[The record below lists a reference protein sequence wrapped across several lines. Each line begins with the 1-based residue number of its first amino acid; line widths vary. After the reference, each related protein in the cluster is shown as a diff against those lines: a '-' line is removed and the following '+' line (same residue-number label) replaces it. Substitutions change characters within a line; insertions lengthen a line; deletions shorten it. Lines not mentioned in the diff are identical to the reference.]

1 MQITFFSIWMT
12 VFWSS
17 ILIVMF
23 YVLRTKLRLTDLC
36 SVSGVIVLY
45 LFCMIRMLI
54 PVEFPWTKVVEGGAL
69 YNRIHYFWYIEQKL
83 GNEVSVYD
91 VVCLVW
97 IAGTVWILLRD
108 AVQYIKISRYFGTM
122 PAQRN
127 NSAAQLVNILWKGS
141 RKPDILLTAAV
152 QTPCCF
158 GILRKRILIPDKE
171 YTDGQLRLI
180 LLHEC
185 AHLKNNDLLTK
196 NLINILCALY
206 WWNPCV
212 YLLKKDLSQSLEIR
226 CDLMAV
232 KELDNDLKGEYLAVI
247 LKEYKDRVNTNSKLL
262 LERFRMVAKT
272 GCVLRKRGTA
282 AAWVLAGALLMGSY
296 TFVIQCSYDPPIEE
310 IETVQEAHEINRY
323 NSCLIKMSDGTY
335 CVRFCDQDIPVSGKM
350 SQLMIEDGFTVIEKG
365 K

>member
-17 ILIVMF
+17 IL
-23 YVLRTKLRLTDLC
+23 
-36 SVSGVIVLY
+36 
-45 LFCMIRMLI
+45 LI

-171 YTDGQLRLI
+171 YIMRT
-180 LLHEC
+180 
-185 AHLKNNDLLTK
+185 
-196 NLINILCALY
+196 
-206 WWNPCV
+206 
-212 YLLKKDLSQSLEIR
+212 
-226 CDLMAV
+226 
-232 KELDNDLKGEYLAVI
+232 
-247 LKEYKDRVNTNSKLL
+247 
-262 LERFRMVAKT
+262 
-272 GCVLRKRGTA
+272 VL
-282 AAWVLAGALLMGSY
+282 VESMCI
-296 TFVIQCSYDPPIEE
+296 F
-310 IETVQEAHEINRY
+310 
-323 NSCLIKMSDGTY
+323 
-335 CVRFCDQDIPVSGKM
+335 
-350 SQLMIEDGFTVIEKG
+350 IEKG
-365 K
+365 LEPES